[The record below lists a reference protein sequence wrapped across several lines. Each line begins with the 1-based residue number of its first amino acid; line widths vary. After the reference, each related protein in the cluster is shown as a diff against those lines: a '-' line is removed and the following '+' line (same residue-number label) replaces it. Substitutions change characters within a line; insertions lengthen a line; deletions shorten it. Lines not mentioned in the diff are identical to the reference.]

1 MEATP
6 SHQICLQ
13 ILLQYQDI
21 TIFHFIAE
29 INISYLMEYFNFNIQ
44 VLYEGC
50 ISITFHDFGR
60 EWRNLRKCFLRGVKM
75 YGTGL
80 HELETLLAD
89 ILEELVE
96 VIKKRGSKAFV
107 IEQDIYR
114 TVAASMWLMVRN
126 SDQAM
131 WFVNYHLFQQFRT

>member
-1 MEATP
+1 MTV
-6 SHQICLQ
+6 IG
-13 ILLQYQDI
+13 ILFTTALF
-21 TIFHFIAE
+21 TSFISE
-29 INISYLMEYFNFNIQ
+29 PKSSFVMQYFNFNIQ
-44 VLYEGC
+44 ALFDGGIPMGFLDY
-50 ISITFHDFGR
+50 GR

-80 HELETLLAD
+80 DELESLLAD

-96 VIKKRGSKAFV
+96 AIEKRGNQAFV
-107 IEQDIYR
+107 IEQDMYR

-131 WFVNYHLFQQFRT
+131 WFLYYHLFQQFRT